1 MSAPDRRALV
11 DRDHR
16 APSIRRQCQLL
27 GLARSGVYRKPPPA
41 NDNDIALMRRID
53 ELFTAWPF
61 LGSRRMAAML
71 RAGGWVLGLD
81 PRINRK
87 RVQRLMRRMGIAALG
102 PKPRTTKP
110 APGHR
115 IFPYLLRSMAIDRPN
130 QVWAA
135 DITYVPIGRGFLYL
149 VAVIDW
155 ASRAVLAWR
164 LSNTMDVSF
173 CVSALAE
180 ALARFG
186 KPEIFNTDQGSQF
199 TSAAFTGTLAAAGIR
214 ISMDGRGRW
223 MDNVFIER
231 LWRSLKYED
240 IYLKGYADGREAR
253 AGIGMWMA
261 FYNGRRPHQ
270 ALDNRTPMA
279 VWRDGVTGE
288 LAGTA
293 VDMTLRLDNAGA
305 LPTCPQPQQQQQIR
319 VA

>member
-1 MSAPDRRALV
+1 MSAPDRRARL
-11 DRDHR
+11 DRDHSNL
-16 APSIRRQCQLL
+16 SIRRQCTLL
-27 GLARSGVYRKPPPA
+27 GVARSSVYRLPRPA
-41 NDNDIALMRRID
+41 NDDDLLTMRLID

-61 LGSRRMAAML
+61 LGSRRIAIML
-71 RAGGWVLGLD
+71 REKGYS
-81 PRINRK
+81 INRK
-87 RVQRLMRRMGIAALG
+87 RVQRLMRKMGIAALG

-110 APGHR
+110 TPGHK
-115 IFPYLLRSMAIDRPN
+115 IFPYLLRNLVIDRPS

-135 DITYVPIGRGFLYL
+135 DITYIPIGRGFLYL
-149 VAVIDW
+149 IAVIDW

-173 CVSALAE
+173 CVSALEE

-199 TSAAFTGTLAAAGIR
+199 TSAAFTGTLMAADIK

-240 IYLKGYADGREAR
+240 VYLKGYADGREAK
-253 AGIGMWMA
+253 AGIASWMA
-261 FYNGRRPHQ
+261 FYNLQRPHQ
-270 ALDNRTPMA
+270 ALGNRTPMA
-279 VWRDGVTGE
+279 VWRDGTTGG
-288 LAGTA
+288 LNGQA
-293 VDMTLRLDNAGA
+293 VDMTLVLRTSLDNAGA
-305 LPTCPQPQQQQQIR
+305 LPTSPQPPQQQQDL

>member
-1 MSAPDRRALV
+1 MSATDRRGLLL
-11 DRDHR
+11 RDHETL
-16 APSIRRQCQLL
+16 SIRRQCKLL
-27 GLARSGVYRKPPPA
+27 GVARSNVYRLPRPA
-41 NDNDIALMRRID
+41 NDDDLLMMRLID

-61 LGSRRMAAML
+61 LGSRRIAFML
-71 RAGGWVLGLD
+71 REKGYS
-81 PRINRK
+81 INRK
-87 RVQRLMRRMGIAALG
+87 RVQRLMRKMGIAALG

-115 IFPYLLRSMAIDRPN
+115 IFPYLLRHLAIERPN

-135 DITYVPIGRGFLYL
+135 DITYIPIGRGFLYL

-199 TSAAFTGTLAAAGIR
+199 TSAAFTGTLAAAGIK

-240 IYLKGYADGREAR
+240 IYLKGYADGREAK
-253 AGIGMWMA
+253 AGIASWTA
-261 FYNGRRPHQ
+261 FYNHQRPHQ
-270 ALDNRTPMA
+270 ALANRTPMA
-279 VWRDGVTGE
+279 VWRDGITGA
-288 LAGTA
+288 LDGQA
-293 VDMTLRLDNAGA
+293 VDMTPRVAVRGLGNAGA
-305 LPTCPQPQQQQQIR
+305 LPTCPQPLQQQERLI
-319 VA
+319 A